1 MRSTV
6 LSLALVGL
14 LPPTGA
20 AQTAD
25 EIIAKVLAARG
36 GLDKIRDVQTERITG
51 RISFGPD
58 ASGPF
63 IAEFK
68 RPLKMRMQLTVQN
81 RTLVR
86 VYDGE
91 TGWANNPF
99 AGQMLPETMG
109 DEELK
114 AMAEEADFDGPLVDY
129 KEKGNKIELLG
140 KDKFQNKDV
149 WRLKVTTKKGDVRQY
164 LYDSG
169 SFLLLKWEGTRKF
182 GGKEFPM
189 QTYFRDYRDVEG
201 LKFPFQMETG
211 SSAANLSQKISIE
224 NIELNPIL
232 GDIEFGEPTAPA
244 SAPSAPAAAPPA
256 PPAPSQE
263 NPPEPGDP

>member
-1 MRSTV
+1 MRTKL
-6 LSLALVGL
+6 LSLWL
-14 LPPTGA
+14 LWLSPLTAG

-36 GLDKIRDVQTERITG
+36 GLDKIRDVEAERITG
-51 RISFGPD
+51 RVFFGAD

-68 RPLKMRMQLTVQN
+68 RPLKMRMQLTVKD

-86 VYDGE
+86 TYDGG

-99 AGQMLPETMG
+99 AGQMLPEVMG

-129 KEKGNKIELLG
+129 KEKGNKVELVG
-140 KDKFQNKDV
+140 KDKLQDKDV
-149 WRLKVTTKKGDVRQY
+149 WRLKVTTKKGEVRQY
-164 LYDSG
+164 LYDRG
-169 SFLLLKWEGTRKF
+169 SFLLLKWEGSRKF
-182 GGKEFPM
+182 RGKEFPM
-189 QTYFRDYRDVEG
+189 QAYFRDYRDVEG
-201 LKFPFQMETG
+201 LKFPFQIESG
-211 SSAANLSQKISIE
+211 SSAANVSQKISVE

-232 GDIEFGEPTAPA
+232 GDIEFGEPTAP
-244 SAPSAPAAAPPA
+244 STPAAAPPA
-256 PPAPSQE
+256 PPAPSQK
-263 NPPEPGDP
+263 PPEPGNS